1 MRDPKTE
8 QLKDPKKIGND
19 KFHENL
25 NIEQRQ
31 QLKSL
36 LKQMLPP
43 VPSIGMIDIRFS
55 FWFFKQWY
63 VVFIFGKDTREGFK
77 SIDKGDMDRSLSL
90 VAKTFTYLVMILFL
104 MIMLLIFLY
113 TLKSTIG
120 IDIFPDKHLTDFMPW
135 LNK

>member
-1 MRDPKTE
+1 MRNPTDE
-8 QLKDPKKIGND
+8 QSKDIKQIGNS

-43 VPSIGMIDIRFS
+43 VPSKGMVDIRFS

-77 SIDKGDMDRSLSL
+77 SLDKGDVDRSMSII
-90 VAKTFTYLVMILFL
+90 AKTFTYIVMVLFL
-104 MIMLLIFLY
+104 LIMFLIFLY

-135 LNK
+135 LN